1 MKKKLDFETVKT
13 GKNKAASYVCQNL
26 IKWAYIDVKI
36 AFTEWREYLK
46 LF

>member
-1 MKKKLDFETVKT
+1 MKKKLYSVTVQA
-13 GKNKAASYVCQNL
+13 GKNKAASYICRNL

-36 AFTEWREYLK
+36 AFTEWRECLK